1 MASSIQSAGAANQ
14 SAIDLTQ
21 LDANELL
28 RRYRQRELSPV
39 QVTEAILERISY
51 TQPLFNAYRHVDH
64 ESALVQARASEER
77 WARRQNL
84 GPLDGVPVGIK
95 DLLHVK
101 GWPTRKG
108 SLATSSQCQIEDS
121 PVAARLRETGAVLL
135 GKTQTAEFGWKGLT
149 ETQLGGVT
157 RNAWSREHASGGS
170 SGGAA
175 VAAALGLGPLQIG
188 TDGGG
193 SIRGPAAVNGVF
205 GFKPSYGRVAVYPT
219 PLNGDLFHIGPITRS
234 VKDAARLLNI
244 VAAPD
249 VRDWTSLP
257 DVGHDWLEDVDD
269 EPMQLKGLRVAYAP
283 TLYGIDVHPDIRQA
297 TDRVARQLASLGAIV
312 QTVDPGIE
320 DPAAILNALAAERA
334 QRLIREIGTEGL
346 LKVDPD
352 ILASVDRARSITVAE
367 LVDAREHRA
376 ALAAQWRRFF
386 LKHQILITPV
396 QSQPVPALGTAPP
409 VPFLSAFNLTQQP
422 ASSVPIGL
430 DSRGLPIGLQVVGG
444 QLADGLVLRVSRALE
459 QASPFP
465 RLSAAATLPRA
476 G

>member
-1 MASSIQSAGAANQ
+1 MASSSQSADASKRPAT
-14 SAIDLTQ
+14 DLTQ
-21 LDANELL
+21 LDATELL

-39 QVTEAILERISY
+39 QVTEAILDRISY
-51 TQPLFNAYRHVDH
+51 TQPLYNAYRHVDH
-64 ESALVQARASEER
+64 ESALAQAKASEER
-77 WARRQNL
+77 WARRANL

-108 SLATSSQCQIEDS
+108 SLATSSQCQLEEA

-149 ETQLGGVT
+149 ETKLAGVT

-219 PLNGDLFHIGPITRS
+219 PLNGDLFHIGSITRS
-234 VKDAARLLNI
+234 VRDAARLLNVI
-244 VAAPD
+244 AAPD

-257 DVGHDWLEDVDD
+257 DAGHDWLEDVAD
-269 EPMQLKGLRVAYAP
+269 EQLQLKGLRVAYAP
-283 TLYGIDVHPDIRQA
+283 TLYGIDVHPEIRQA
-297 TDRVARQLASLGAIV
+297 TDRVAKLLASLGAIV
-312 QTVDPGIE
+312 QTVDPGTD

-334 QRLIREIGTEGL
+334 QRLIREIGNKGL
-346 LKVDPD
+346 QQMDPD
-352 ILASVDRARSITVAE
+352 VRASVERAPSTPGHAAPGSTGSI
-367 LVDAREHRA
+367 RA
-376 ALAAQWRRFF
+376 PSWRPSWA
-386 LKHQILITPV
+386 TP
-396 QSQPVPALGTAPP
+396 APG
-409 VPFLSAFNLTQQP
+409 
-422 ASSVPIGL
+422 SS
-430 DSRGLPIGLQVVGG
+430 
-444 QLADGLVLRVSRALE
+444 
-459 QASPFP
+459 
-465 RLSAAATLPRA
+465 
-476 G
+476 